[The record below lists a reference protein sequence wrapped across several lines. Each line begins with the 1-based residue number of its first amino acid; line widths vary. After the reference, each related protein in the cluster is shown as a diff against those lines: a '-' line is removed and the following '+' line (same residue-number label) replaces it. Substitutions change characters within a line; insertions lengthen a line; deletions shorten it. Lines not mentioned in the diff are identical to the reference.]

1 MNTKKLLDLKM
12 ENSENLSNPETSS
25 IKGRSVFSLEMTA
38 QGVMVQTAFLTEEG
52 QVLQMPAVFPTVDY
66 AYSQIDELRRLVS
79 EHFAQAALVGA
90 QVIATQSAQQRAID
104 VDEGGVVGQAEDH
117 VNAVSAQ
124 PH

>member
-1 MNTKKLLDLKM
+1 
-12 ENSENLSNPETSS
+12 
-25 IKGRSVFSLEMTA
+25 MTA
-38 QGVMVQTAFLTEEG
+38 QGVMVQTAFLTEDG

-66 AYSQIDELRRLVS
+66 AHSQIDELRRLVS

>member
-1 MNTKKLLDLKM
+1 M
-12 ENSENLSNPETSS
+12 ESSENLSNPETSS

-38 QGVMVQTAFLTEEG
+38 QGVMVQTAFLTEDG

-66 AYSQIDELRRLVS
+66 AHSQIDELRRLVS

-90 QVIATQSAQQRAID
+90 QVIASQSAQQRAID
-104 VDEGGVVGQAEDH
+104 MDEGSADEQADDH
-117 VNAVSAQ
+117 LNANPAQ

>member
-1 MNTKKLLDLKM
+1 M
-12 ENSENLSNPETSS
+12 ENSENQSNPETSS

-66 AYSQIDELRRLVS
+66 AHSQIDELRRLVS

-90 QVIATQSAQQRAID
+90 QVIATQSAQQRALD
-104 VDEGGVVGQAEDH
+104 VDEGGIEGQADDH
-117 VNAVSAQ
+117 INAVSAQ
-124 PH
+124 TH